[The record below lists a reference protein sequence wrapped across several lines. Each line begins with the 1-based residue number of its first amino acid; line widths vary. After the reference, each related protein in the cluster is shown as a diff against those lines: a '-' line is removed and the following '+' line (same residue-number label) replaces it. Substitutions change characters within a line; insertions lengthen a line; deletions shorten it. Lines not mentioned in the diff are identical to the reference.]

1 MIVPNK
7 ATMIVPNKAVMIV
20 PNKATMIVPNWLIS
34 RLNLK
39 GYRELA
45 ISVLSS
51 WELERLF
58 DFVLILHWNFHL
70 SHFHPCWAT
79 SSICITRSLIKL

>member
-1 MIVPNK
+1 MAYKSVEFK
-7 ATMIVPNKAVMIV
+7 
-20 PNKATMIVPNWLIS
+20 
-34 RLNLK
+34 RLQ
-39 GYRELA
+39 YRELA
-45 ISVLSS
+45 ISVSSSFTAQSCGLFAFGLS